1 MAAGIPV
8 CETFWP
14 KFLANRRDW
23 QLAREIMAR
32 WQQGLRSYRL
42 NLNSA
47 HTCVGKPP
55 VSIPLFL
62 LLPVRELGQEHLP
75 LFINSEASVSN
86 R

>member
-8 CETFWP
+8 CESFWL
-14 KFLANRRDW
+14 KFLVDRRVW
-23 QLAREIMAR
+23 QLAREMIAR

-55 VSIPLFL
+55 VLFPLFFS
-62 LLPVRELGQEHLP
+62 LPVGELRQEY
-75 LFINSEASVSN
+75 
-86 R
+86 